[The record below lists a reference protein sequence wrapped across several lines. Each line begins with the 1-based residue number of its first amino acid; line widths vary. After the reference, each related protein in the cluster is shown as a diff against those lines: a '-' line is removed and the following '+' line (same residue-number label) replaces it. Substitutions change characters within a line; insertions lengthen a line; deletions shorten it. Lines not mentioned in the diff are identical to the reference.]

1 MVMKRILTL
10 MLLVGMLVSCGTET
24 KKEKLPVV
32 IAHRGCW
39 LDDVVPENSVA
50 AVGMAK
56 RYGYAGIECD
66 VKYTKDSVMVILHDG
81 KLNRTARLAKDYSEL
96 TEPVHLKDLTFEELR
111 RDYVLTSAD
120 PAYRT
125 QIPTLEEL
133 LEECKKQGI
142 LPVLHSDL
150 VESYELA
157 QKMMGDE
164 WVAFTIHDSI
174 LSEARKISNCLIL
187 LDPMTGKDQSVQ
199 ATMERLRKIGG
210 KIGVSSMNRKL
221 LTKQYCDTLQANG
234 FEIQSSIFQT
244 PHEVQA
250 VRNGITIL
258 LTDFSM
264 MPNETFPVFDTWTLN
279 NQTLKVEELLEKSW
293 EQIECAGLTLEVDFV
308 GTLEVT
314 MNGER
319 TYVLTRE
326 EQGKDYIG
334 LRSLNKA
341 PSVKIV
347 AKKDTK
353 VADLKA
359 TVYKF

>member
-1 MVMKRILTL
+1 MKRFLSL
-10 MLLVGMLVSCGTET
+10 LFLVGMLVSCGTET
-24 KKEKLPVV
+24 KQEKLPIVV
-32 IAHRGCW
+32 AHRGCW
-39 LDDVVPENSVA
+39 LDDVVPENSVV

-56 RYGYAGIECD
+56 RYGYDGIECD
-66 VKYTKDSVMVILHDG
+66 VRYTKDSVMVILHDG
-81 KLNRTARLAKDYSEL
+81 KLNRTARLAKDYSKLEKD
-96 TEPVHLKDLTFEELR
+96 VHLRDLTFEELR
-111 RDYVLTSAD
+111 RDYVLASSD
-120 PAYRT
+120 PAMRE

-133 LEECKKQGI
+133 LEACKKQGVLPI
-142 LPVLHSDL
+142 LHCDHAEPYKV
-150 VESYELA
+150 A
-157 QKMMGDE
+157 QKIMGDD

-174 LSEARKISNCLIL
+174 LSAARQISNCLIL
-187 LDPMTGKDQSVQ
+187 LDPMLGKDQSVQ

-210 KIGVSSMNRKL
+210 KCGVSSMNRKL
-221 LTKQYCDTLQANG
+221 LTKSYCDSLRANG

-244 PHEVQA
+244 PNEVQA
-250 VRNGITIL
+250 VRNGVTIL

-264 MPNETFPVFDTWTLN
+264 MPNAKFPVVDTWTMK
-279 NQTLKVEELLEKSW
+279 NQQLKVEEVAEKSW
-293 EQIECAGLTLEVDFV
+293 ETIECGGLTLEVDFV

-341 PSVKIV
+341 PSVKII

>member
-1 MVMKRILTL
+1 MIMKRILTL
-10 MLLVGMLVSCGTET
+10 LFLVGALVSCSTEP
-24 KKEKLPVV
+24 KQEKLPMV

-39 LDDVVPENSVA
+39 LDDVVPENSIA

-66 VKYTKDSVMVILHDG
+66 VRYTKDSVMVILHDG
-81 KLNRTARLAKDYSEL
+81 KLNRTARLAKDYSKLEK
-96 TEPVHLKDLTFEELR
+96 EVHLRDLTFEEVR
-111 RDYVLTSAD
+111 RDYVLASSD
-120 PAYRT
+120 PALRT
-125 QIPTLEEL
+125 PIPTLEEL
-133 LEECKKQGI
+133 LAECKKQGV
-142 LPVLHSDL
+142 LPILHSDH
-150 VESYELA
+150 VESYKLA

-164 WVAFTIHDSI
+164 WVAFTIHDSL

-199 ATMERLRKIGG
+199 ATMERLRKLGG
-210 KIGVSSMNRKL
+210 KCGVSSMNRKL
-221 LTKQYCDTLQANG
+221 LTKEYCDSLRANG

-244 PHEVQA
+244 PHEMQA
-250 VRNGITIL
+250 VRNGVTIL

-264 MPNETFPVFDTWTLN
+264 MPNKAFPVVDTWTLK
-279 NQTLKVEELLEKSW
+279 NQVLKVEEVAEKSW
-293 EQIECAGLTLEVDFV
+293 ETIECGGLTLEVDFV

-319 TYVLTRE
+319 TYILTRE

-353 VADLKA
+353 VTDLKA